1 MYKIIRPLKACR
13 GVCSTNHEL
22 TPRIAKHLAAK
33 PMYLVLFIDK
43 SGKITKID

>member
-22 TPRIAKHLAAK
+22 TLEQAKYLANK
-33 PMYLVLFIDK
+33 PLYLVLFIDK
-43 SGKITKID
+43 HGKITKV